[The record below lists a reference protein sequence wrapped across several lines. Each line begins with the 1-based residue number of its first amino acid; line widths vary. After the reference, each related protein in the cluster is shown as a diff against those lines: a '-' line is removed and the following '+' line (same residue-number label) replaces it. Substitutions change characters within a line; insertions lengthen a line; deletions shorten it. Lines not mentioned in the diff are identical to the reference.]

1 MFKFLPKN
9 VASHVAPILL
19 MTAASSFGAALIIT
33 PPTGT
38 SQVTITGSVPTSQ
51 VDNLFVYHFTDANG
65 TVNEGA
71 LSISNIPFGLP
82 LSATFSLP
90 ASVTSGYATFVGLYN
105 LASSCC
111 VTVALNSTA
120 GASAVG
126 TAFES
131 VFSGTTETALA
142 AAILGQATVS
152 GSNTT
157 AILAFLNANSTLFP
171 QFNGL
176 AGGVSVSN
184 VKFTNGVADGSLTV
198 SILSGPAPSSTP
210 EPATFLLAAP
220 ALGLLMIRRRRS

>member
-1 MFKFLPKN
+1 MFTFLPKN
-9 VASHVAPILL
+9 AASQFASILL
-19 MTAASSFGAALIIT
+19 MTVASSFGATIIST
-33 PPTGT
+33 PPAGT

-51 VDNLFVYHFTDANG
+51 VDNLFLYHFTDANG

-71 LSISNIPFGLP
+71 LPVSNILANFP
-82 LSATFSLP
+82 LNATFSLP
-90 ASVTSGYATFVGLYN
+90 ASVTSGYATFIGVYS
-105 LASSCC
+105 LASCC

-126 TAFES
+126 SAFES

-142 AAILGQATVS
+142 TAILGQAVTP

-157 AILAFLNANSTLFP
+157 ALLAFLNANSSLFL

-176 AGGVSVSN
+176 GSGVSASN

-198 SILSGPAPSSTP
+198 SVLSGPAPSNTP

-220 ALGLLMIRRRRS
+220 ALGLLMIRRRRRS